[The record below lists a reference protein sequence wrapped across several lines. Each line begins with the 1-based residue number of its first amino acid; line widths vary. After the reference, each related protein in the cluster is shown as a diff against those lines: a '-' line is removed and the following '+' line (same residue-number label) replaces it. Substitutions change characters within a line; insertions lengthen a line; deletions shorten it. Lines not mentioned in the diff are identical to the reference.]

1 MRGLPLRNFC
11 DKREQKNFQKL
22 LFELANKVY
31 FNLAIKIKGS
41 KQMKFVFG
49 KKILMPSEA
58 KISHLQSKCGNS
70 SVGRAQPCQGWG
82 RGFESRFPLAD

>member
-11 DKREQKNFQKL
+11 DKREQKNFQKF

-49 KKILMPSEA
+49 KKIFNAERSKNLAFA
-58 KISHLQSKCGNS
+58 KQMRK
-70 SVGRAQPCQGWG
+70 
-82 RGFESRFPLAD
+82 

>member
-31 FNLAIKIKGS
+31 FNLAVKIKGS
-41 KQMKFVFG
+41 KQMKFVFD
-49 KKILMPSEA
+49 KKIFNAERSKNLAFA
-58 KISHLQSKCGNS
+58 KQMRK
-70 SVGRAQPCQGWG
+70 
-82 RGFESRFPLAD
+82 

>member
-1 MRGLPLRNFC
+1 MRDLPLRNFC

-41 KQMKFVFG
+41 KQMKFVFD
-49 KKILMPSEA
+49 KKIFNAERSKNLAFA
-58 KISHLQSKCGNS
+58 KQMRK
-70 SVGRAQPCQGWG
+70 
-82 RGFESRFPLAD
+82 

>member
-41 KQMKFVFG
+41 KQMKFVFD
-49 KKILMPSEA
+49 KKIFNAERSKNLAFA
-58 KISHLQSKCGNS
+58 KQMRK
-70 SVGRAQPCQGWG
+70 
-82 RGFESRFPLAD
+82 